1 MRTAVLGNAPDRH
14 RIPASAAVRRVGGGP
29 VVAPGEA
36 TAIVAACGALPFALG
51 GRTFTQPAGEGVRLV
66 PAHADHRLLGPETVA
81 PVFVVPEAR
90 SDDPVRR
97 TPRPACLV
105 PDPAFQVEAIADEG
119 SKLRVGDGGLAD
131 LVGGGGGAPARMLV
145 LLSFRRVASH
155 PEPARRDG
163 AVPHASHGNTKGA
176 RPGKQV
182 KKGDGAARR
191 PAGAAWR
198 RRLRPGWHAG
208 GLPRRPR
215 GQRERDAG
223 QAGPSAA
230 RPRRHL
236 RIHRRRGGTPDP
248 PLARPHPRRAVS
260 RSGPAL
266 ARGVREAR
274 AVLTNKP
281 GGFAREILRGLEV
294 EGAFR
299 AVVGGDEGPRKP
311 APEGLLALCAALD
324 LAPAQ
329 VLLVGDSVVDLATA
343 RAAGVRVCAV
353 TWGMGERAA
362 LASADYLCD
371 TPSELGELL
380 GRLAT

>member
-51 GRTFTQPAGEGVRLV
+51 GSPITKKKSEGVRLV

-155 PEPARRDG
+155 PESARRDG

-266 ARGVREAR
+266 ARGVREAPAGQDPPVSRGCRLAAETSGR
-274 AVLTNKP
+274 ARSSPTSQGASRARSCAGWRSRGPSAWWSVATK
-281 GGFAREILRGLEV
+281 ARESRRRKACWPSALPWSSRLR
-294 EGAFR
+294 R
-299 AVVGGDEGPRKP
+299 
-311 APEGLLALCAALD
+311 CYW
-324 LAPAQ
+324 
-329 VLLVGDSVVDLATA
+329 SATA
-343 RAAGVRVCAV
+343 SSIWPPPGRRAF
-353 TWGMGERAA
+353 
-362 LASADYLCD
+362 ASA
-371 TPSELGELL
+371 P
-380 GRLAT
+380 